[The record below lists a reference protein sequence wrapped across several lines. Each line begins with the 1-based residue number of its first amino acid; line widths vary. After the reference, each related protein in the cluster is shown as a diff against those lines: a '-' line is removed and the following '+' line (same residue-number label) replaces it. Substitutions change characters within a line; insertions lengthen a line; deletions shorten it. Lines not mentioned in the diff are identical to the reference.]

1 MDASLLQWLKQNKG
15 RQFASPRGIIFGR
28 KPQDI
33 ILEDIREDIQEIH
46 ISFSKRKTL
55 ALPLHFWMFDRALD
69 YLRFYR
75 EKAFPIGAAIRPPYM
90 KDSIEGEIWREPR
103 PHKTPYRV
111 APFILD
117 ILVLSGFAEYRY
129 VKNLD
134 TDRKV
139 QGVQIGL
146 GAPRLDPPGA
156 PPLPPPSP
164 VPPKTDFL
172 DKYKNTIEE
181 WTEQHKEQIIESRL
195 NYTWQHKSRFD
206 CEQTRNQVSR
216 EIIESR
222 IRNGGALDLETLDK
236 VMKWGFNRKY
246 PDRDPSKALEVT
258 KKAFDYL
265 DNGDL
270 KQATL
275 TLLGVKN
282 VGISRVSKIIGLY
295 DQENLCIYDS
305 RVGHALRTMRH
316 EDKRIVLISPSPVR
330 GGDTLVSY
338 EMWAEQYEQMIWVA
352 EVMRDY
358 LNRKGCTYRL
368 ADVEMAL
375 FMVGK

>member
-15 RQFASPRGIIFGR
+15 RQYASPRGIIFGS

-33 ILEDIREDIQEIH
+33 LIEDIREDLEQVH

-75 EKAFPIGAAIRPPYM
+75 EKAFPIGAAIRPPYL
-90 KDSIEGEIWREPR
+90 KGSIEGEIWREPR

-129 VKNLD
+129 VKSLD
-134 TDRKV
+134 SGRKV
-139 QGVQIGL
+139 QGVQLGL
-146 GAPRLDPPGA
+146 GAPRPGPPGA

-164 VPPKTDFL
+164 VPPKTAFL

-195 NYTWQHKSRFD
+195 HYAWQRKSRFD
-206 CEQTRNQVSR
+206 CEQSRNQVSR
-216 EIIESR
+216 DIIESR

-246 PDRDPSKALEVT
+246 PDRDPLKALEVT

-265 DNGDL
+265 DDGDL
-270 KQATL
+270 KQATM
-275 TLLGVKN
+275 TLLGVRN

-305 RVGHALRTMRH
+305 RVGYALRTMRH
-316 EDKRIVLISPSPVR
+316 EEKRIVLIPPSQVR
-330 GGDTLVSY
+330 GGDALVSY
-338 EMWAEQYEQMIWVA
+338 EVWAEQYEHMIWVA

-358 LNRKGCTYRL
+358 LNRQGCTYRL